1 MTKKINKSK
10 PEYIDKLP
18 KNVFE
23 IKYYDNM
30 FNSVFNRYWF
40 DIDNNK
46 IIMKPTRGKKFKIIH
61 PMKDKQNEYFAHL
74 YDIDNKQTFINYE
87 HLIFSHSIDLNAKSM
102 IYQIR
107 MQLFLTMII

>member
-46 IIMKPTRGKKFKIIH
+46 IIMKPTRGKK
-61 PMKDKQNEYFAHL
+61 
-74 YDIDNKQTFINYE
+74 
-87 HLIFSHSIDLNAKSM
+87 
-102 IYQIR
+102 
-107 MQLFLTMII
+107 